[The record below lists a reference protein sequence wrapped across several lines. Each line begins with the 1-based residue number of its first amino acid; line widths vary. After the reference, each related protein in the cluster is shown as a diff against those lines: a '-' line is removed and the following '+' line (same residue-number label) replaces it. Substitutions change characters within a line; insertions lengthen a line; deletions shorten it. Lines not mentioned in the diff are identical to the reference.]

1 VNTQLL
7 IHPDKSKITNP
18 HLGLVYSAGT
28 DRETRTWEVFKEGE
42 PYHYTQDE
50 IMTMK
55 LEITKSSD

>member
-55 LEITKSSD
+55 